1 MKRKARILKTGGRDV
16 YGNSEQAS
24 TVMKI
29 SYRDNLWEGIRLGAV
44 ADLISPVHT
53 LLLCICA
60 CSVCVLHHCIK
71 NTPTQPASKVS
82 H

>member
-44 ADLISPVHT
+44 ADLITRFYCAYVH
-53 LLLCICA
+53 A
-60 CSVCVLHHCIK
+60 VCVCCI
-71 NTPTQPASKVS
+71 TA
-82 H
+82 